1 MLESWCFNR
10 IWVTL
15 RRSKTNLKR
24 EKQVQLKQSIQPLMG
39 RRNFIKKL
47 TMTTAGV
54 SVAALVANTAAH
66 VKQGGDIAKDD
77 LERLSRAYTDLDKR
91 TKIIVRGMFVLLGI
105 DVLLII

>member
-1 MLESWCFNR
+1 MQESWCFHR

-15 RRSKTNLKR
+15 RIPKTTLKR
-24 EKQVQLKQSIQPLMG
+24 EKQVQLKQSIQPLIG

-54 SVAALVANTAAH
+54 SAAALVTNTAGQ
-66 VKQGGDIAKDD
+66 VKRGGDIAKDD